1 MNINEIRGN
10 MTEAAL
16 SVECV
21 MRGYP
26 RISLKE
32 LSEACFLSQAAVE
45 FIIEQMICFGVA
57 KRSGSGRYSLTDEYK
72 LATF

>member
-32 LSEACFLSQAAVE
+32 LFCGFIFSES
-45 FIIEQMICFGVA
+45 
-57 KRSGSGRYSLTDEYK
+57 
-72 LATF
+72 